1 MFPSFNDLKPL
12 AEYEFQVDFSFYLD
26 YGFINQDE
34 YNQLVEINK
43 QSIANAQQRQNQQY
57 NAPKNLD
64 TQM

>member
-12 AEYEFQVDFSFYLD
+12 AAYEFLVDFSFYLD

-34 YNQLVEINK
+34 YNQLVEMNK
-43 QSIANAQQRQNQQY
+43 QSIEDAQQRQNQY
-57 NAPKNLD
+57 TAPKNLD